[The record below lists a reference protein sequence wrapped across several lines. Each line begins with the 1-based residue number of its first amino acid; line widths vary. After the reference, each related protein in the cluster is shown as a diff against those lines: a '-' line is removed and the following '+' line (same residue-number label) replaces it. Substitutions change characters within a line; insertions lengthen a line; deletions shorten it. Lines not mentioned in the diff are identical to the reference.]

1 MVYIYKST
9 RRKSRKNTVDYKK
22 GGNGKQESNNKR
34 SSTKRKTR
42 RVRNGSNDGVSAA
55 THVSSD
61 MNHQNNEMVFSTR
74 RGLEYI

>member
-22 GGNGKQESNNKR
+22 GGNGNNKR

>member
-1 MVYIYKST
+1 VYIYKST

-22 GGNGKQESNNKR
+22 GCNGNNKR

-61 MNHQNNEMVFSTR
+61 MNHQNNEMVFSTH